1 MEKLI
6 TVFTPTYNRKS
17 LIPHLYKS
25 LCEQDCQDFVWLVVD
40 DGSSDGTEELLRSWM
55 AEGKVDIRYYYQQ
68 NAGKMQAHN
77 RGVELCE
84 TEYFVCIDSDDYLSS
99 PTVIRDTLAF
109 LADNK
114 DVLSRDDVSG
124 VVSYRK
130 MLSGPQG
137 QFLEGVKLATLTEL
151 ANAGFNGETTL
162 MFKTSVIRRF
172 RFPLVEGEKFMT
184 EDFIYDQMDEQYK
197 MLVFPYY
204 SQDCEYQ
211 ADGFTRNGW
220 EVLFKNPKSYRI
232 YYNQCIRLGRGD
244 KSRNMR
250 MYIAC
255 SLIANDGKMFS
266 SSDFKGYLLLMLPL
280 GFYQYHRLKQ
290 RKW

>member
-40 DGSSDGTEELLRSWM
+40 DGSSDGTEELLRCWM

-137 QFLEGVKLATLTEL
+137 QFPEGVKLATLTEL